1 MELLHIF
8 LTSVAS
14 VILLFLLTKLL
25 GNRQMSQLS
34 MFDYINGITI
44 GSIAAEMA
52 TSLEDDFL
60 KPLVAMLVYAGISF
74 AISFFTCK
82 SIHLRRFVMGN
93 ALVLFHDGKIYEK
106 NLLKAKIDL
115 DDFLTQCR
123 NNGYFNLSDIHA
135 AILETNG
142 KISFLP
148 KEEKRPVNPSDLG
161 ISPKQQEIVANMIM
175 DGNIF
180 DGNLKYRG
188 KNREWLLKQLKSQDI
203 KDLKEV
209 LLATCDG
216 DDNLSVYLKTK
227 KKSDRDMFN

>member
-1 MELLHIF
+1 MELLHIL

-60 KPLVAMLVYAGISF
+60 KPLLAMLVYAGISF

-93 ALVLFHDGKIYEK
+93 ALVLFYDGKIYEK

-161 ISPKQQEIVANMIM
+161 ICPKQQEIVSNMVM

-227 KKSDRDMFN
+227 TKSDRDMFN